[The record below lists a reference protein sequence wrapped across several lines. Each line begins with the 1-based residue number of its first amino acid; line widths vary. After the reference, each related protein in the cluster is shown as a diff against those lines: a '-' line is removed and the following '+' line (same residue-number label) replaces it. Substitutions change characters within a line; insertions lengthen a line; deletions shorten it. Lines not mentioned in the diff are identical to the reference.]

1 MRAKTLKF
9 FPLTFIAGP
18 WGFVV
23 FVPYLL
29 AFMTVR
35 AVAVRVSQRRP

>member
-1 MRAKTLKF
+1 VAKTLKF

-29 AFMTVR
+29 VFVTGAKLAACLHKPER
-35 AVAVRVSQRRP
+35 